1 MRRRRSWRPALI
13 LSFFVVAY
21 LGADAL
27 AREQRKLPQKI
38 DSPFA
43 VFVLVKE
50 APNQEIDLRAVTDEV
65 ANRVAK
71 KKKWL
76 KVVDNRDDADI
87 VVEVLAHLMAE
98 EEHRRL
104 DLRRAGSGDVNM
116 YNNRNWVYWVSERH
130 RIETRVTLP
139 SGAQKMFTG
148 VDEHE
153 RGGSMKGAASNLANE
168 LEDYCKENY
177 WALVASQRG

>member
-1 MRRRRSWRPALI
+1 MWRSALI
-13 LSFFVVAY
+13 ISFFGVAY

-27 AREQRKLPQKI
+27 AREQRKPPQKI

-43 VFVLVKE
+43 VFLFARE
-50 APNQEIDLRAVTDEV
+50 TPNQGIDLRAVTDEV

-87 VVEVLAHLMAE
+87 VVEVLAHLMAD

-104 DLRRAGSGDVNM
+104 DLRRAGRGDVNM

-139 SGAQKMFTG
+139 GGAQKMLTG
-148 VDEHE
+148 EDGHE
-153 RGGSMKGAASNLANE
+153 RGGSLEGAASDLAE
-168 LEDYCKENY
+168 QLEDYCKVNY
-177 WALVASQRG
+177 RDLASR